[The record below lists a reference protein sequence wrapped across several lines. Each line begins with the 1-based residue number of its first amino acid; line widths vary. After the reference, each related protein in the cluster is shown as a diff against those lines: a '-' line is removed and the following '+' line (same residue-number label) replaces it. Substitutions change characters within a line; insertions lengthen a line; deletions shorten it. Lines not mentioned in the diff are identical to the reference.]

1 MKDSSN
7 TMTVI
12 AFPFV
17 FSPSKDRKNRKEE
30 NRMKNIY
37 SSVEEYEKNCY
48 LFAPSVSKRKTVGG
62 KSYYVRRYFKGGK
75 DFERTMERLAVNQAN
90 KAAR

>member
-1 MKDSSN
+1 MNRTDKGK
-7 TMTVI
+7 I
-12 AFPFV
+12 LRFRLF
-17 FSPSKDRKNRKEE
+17 FSPSKDGKNQKEE